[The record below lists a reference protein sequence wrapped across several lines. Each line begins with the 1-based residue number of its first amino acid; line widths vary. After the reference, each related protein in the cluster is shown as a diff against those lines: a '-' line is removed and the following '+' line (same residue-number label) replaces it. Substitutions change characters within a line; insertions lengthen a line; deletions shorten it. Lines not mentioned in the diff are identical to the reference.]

1 MQHSIGGREGCWL
14 LQCFYFVSL
23 CPESPE
29 WVSVSTGSVQMW
41 FQSLRNQSEREPS
54 HSTKHPYFKPIGSSA
69 VLELHELTHPEWVSV
84 FCLPSDWFGA
94 NVISKLEKSKR
105 EGNDSI
111 SQTFSNPTSQWS
123 LRLKFKHRG
132 NMCVFGSKYHF
143 LIIASL
149 IYITLFIIIIIMSVN
164 FLHENT
170 CGEQQYTDS

>member
-1 MQHSIGGREGCWL
+1 MFDISAPSVSICYFCIKLANVTPYWGKRRMLVVAMFLFCL
-14 LQCFYFVSL
+14 LDSSVSRVSECFYFVS
-23 CPESPE
+23 
-29 WVSVSTGSVQMW
+29 WVTGFYFEARVSRVSGSVQMW

-54 HSTKHPYFKPIGSSA
+54 HCTKHPHFKPIGSSA
-69 VLELHELTHPEWVSV
+69 VVELHKLTHPEWVSV

-132 NMCVFGSKYHF
+132 NMCVFGSK
-143 LIIASL
+143 
-149 IYITLFIIIIIMSVN
+149 
-164 FLHENT
+164 
-170 CGEQQYTDS
+170 